1 MEEKK
6 AMGGEG
12 LSFLGE
18 VLPEVRPYRWVM
30 LGLLWLLYA
39 SFGLISRAIF
49 PLVTPLLRDLAL
61 TYTQMG
67 VVLGS
72 WQLTYILAALA
83 AGTVLDRWGVRR
95 CLLAGAV
102 LMSLSAGFRFFAVGF
117 WSLLAAVAI
126 FGAGGPMISIGGP
139 KTIAAWFAG
148 QGRGTAMGLYMAGP
162 AVGGLLSLSLTN
174 SLVMPCLGQSWR
186 LTFVFYGLVALGAGG
201 LWWFLSRET
210 EGTGAGGEAGLGK
223 IFGRLIRV
231 RNVRL
236 ILLMALASFA
246 VSHGFTSWLP
256 KILEVSGL
264 SPAKAGLAAAVP
276 VATGALAL
284 VVIPRLV
291 PASRRGR
298 VIAVLAL
305 LTLIFLLVVSRASGG
320 WLLLGL
326 AGLGV
331 TESALLPLMLLILM
345 DSPEVGSRHMGAA
358 GGMYFTVAEMGGFTG
373 PLIMGLLVDATGA
386 FLAGV
391 GFLAGLCLAVSALT
405 LLLRREGSSAA
416 AGAENE

>member
-1 MEEKK
+1 MAVEDR
-6 AMGGEG
+6 
-12 LSFLGE
+12 
-18 VLPEVRPYRWVM
+18 PEDRPYRWVM
-30 LGLLWLLYA
+30 LALLWSLYA
-39 SFGLISRAIF
+39 SFGLISRAVF
-49 PLVTPLLRDLAL
+49 PLVTPLLQDLGL

-102 LMSLSAGFRFFAVGF
+102 LMGLSGGFRFFAVGF
-117 WSLLAAVAI
+117 WSLLGAVAL

-139 KTIAAWFAG
+139 KTIAAWFVG
-148 QGRGTAMGLYMAGP
+148 RDRGTAIGLYMTGP

-174 SLVMPCLGQSWR
+174 SLVMPALGQSWR
-186 LTFVFYGLVALGAGG
+186 LTFVFYGLVALGAGV
-201 LWWFLSRET
+201 LWWFLSRERV
-210 EGTGAGGEAGLGK
+210 EPEAGEKVGLGQV
-223 IFGRLIRV
+223 FGRLIGMRDVRV
-231 RNVRL
+231 
-236 ILLMALASFA
+236 ILFMALASFA

-256 KILEVSGL
+256 RILEVGGL
-264 SPAKAGLAAAVP
+264 SPAQAGLASAVP

-291 PASRRGR
+291 PARRRGR

-326 AGLGV
+326 AGLGM
-331 TESALLPLMLLILM
+331 TNSAFLPLMLLILM
-345 DSPEVGSRHMGAA
+345 DSPAVGSRYMGAA
-358 GGMYFTVAEMGGFTG
+358 GGLYFCVAEVGGFVG
-373 PLIMGLLVDATGA
+373 PLIMGVLVDATGA

-391 GFLAGLCLAVSALT
+391 VFLAGLCLAVSGLT
-405 LLLRREGSSAA
+405 FLLGRESAPA
-416 AGAENE
+416 HYGAEN